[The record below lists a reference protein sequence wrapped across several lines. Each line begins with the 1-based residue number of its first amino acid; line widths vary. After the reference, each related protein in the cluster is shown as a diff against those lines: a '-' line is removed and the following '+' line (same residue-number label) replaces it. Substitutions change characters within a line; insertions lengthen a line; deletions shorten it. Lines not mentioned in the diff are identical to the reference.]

1 MRLSSFSCTKDG
13 GGNCGKFR
21 NFPSKK
27 SAKREVA
34 QFIEDI
40 KNWIPP
46 REWVIQ
52 AEADMEQK
60 CKERIDV

>member
-1 MRLSSFSCTKDG
+1 MKEE
-13 GGNCGKFR
+13 
-21 NFPSKK
+21 
-27 SAKREVA
+27 EVA

-40 KNWIPP
+40 KKWIPP